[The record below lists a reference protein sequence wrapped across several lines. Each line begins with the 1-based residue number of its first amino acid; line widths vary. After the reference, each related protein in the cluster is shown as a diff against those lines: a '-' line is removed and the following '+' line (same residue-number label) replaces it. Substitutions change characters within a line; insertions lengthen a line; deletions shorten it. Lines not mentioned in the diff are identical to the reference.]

1 MRKALRIAKD
11 SKEDRAVKLQNTI
24 DFAETEE
31 RARRYQYAQS
41 VAQEGKMEEALD
53 LAEDAF
59 SFQIETK
66 RDYAQPATLC
76 SIGQI
81 LIALGQPKQGV
92 EKFRDALKIAEKTE
106 VDELIS
112 SIRAM
117 LSTLESEL
125 I

>member
-59 SFQIETK
+59 
-66 RDYAQPATLC
+66 
-76 SIGQI
+76 
-81 LIALGQPKQGV
+81 
-92 EKFRDALKIAEKTE
+92 
-106 VDELIS
+106 
-112 SIRAM
+112 
-117 LSTLESEL
+117 ESDL
-125 I
+125 NFV